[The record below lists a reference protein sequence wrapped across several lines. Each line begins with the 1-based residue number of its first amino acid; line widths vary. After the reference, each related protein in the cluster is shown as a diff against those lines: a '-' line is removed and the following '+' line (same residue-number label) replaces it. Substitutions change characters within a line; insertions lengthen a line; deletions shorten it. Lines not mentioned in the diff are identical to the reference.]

1 MSNQSFEFVP
11 GTTEARTIVLA
22 DLLRVFKRYL
32 WLTAALGAGFALAMF
47 LWAKHQPKLY
57 DSKAIIQIEQH
68 ELLTLPGAIGGT
80 DEFELMANTD
90 ILVIQSN
97 DVALKVIQRMHL
109 EQDKRF
115 NPSYPGNTNL
125 NDPYARNYLIGLF
138 RGGLTV
144 QRVPRTELIDVTFR
158 SPSPV
163 LSMAMANTTVD
174 TFLEQNFQNHYQGT
188 KEIAGWLTGEMND
201 LRSKIQAEQ
210 SDLLGLEMK
219 LGIFQSGMSGSGS
232 GSSSGGASSQGGM
245 PTSIYQNEMM
255 TLESQLLEAEKTRLN
270 TQAQY
275 DILTTQKSDALLPES
290 LPGSL
295 LFNSLETQ
303 LTTLIAQEGQMAAR
317 YGPAYPQ
324 LAALKKEEEALRKQI
339 EVERNRA
346 IAAAL
351 QQTQVA
357 AEALARIKESIDKAK
372 QNAMSMNSDT
382 VRYEVLRAQY
392 STDQG
397 LYNGLLQLLSSG
409 GIDEGLK
416 AQNVNR
422 MSAADIPTVPAWPR
436 VMIDTVGG
444 FLIGLSLAIV
454 IIVVIILVSDTV
466 ETVEQ
471 IEETLR
477 LPVLTAVPLYKLEP
491 ADPSATQA
499 TLATLLLPRSAAAES
514 YRILRT
520 AINLM
525 PIHGKGRVIG
535 ITSCGPGEGKSTT
548 VMNLAVAAS
557 QQNKRVLLIDGDL
570 RKPALAQRLKL
581 PSATSPGLSR
591 YLSDT
596 QIKPE
601 DCIQQISFLPGL
613 FVLPVQ
619 DIPPFPSELLAQG
632 RLKELLDWAREN
644 FDIVLIDTPP
654 VLLVAD
660 SVIISEWVDIILIV
674 ARVRIAQRRALRRVR
689 QEFARFPD
697 KHIGI
702 VVNAVPQSQSYYGGY
717 SGYHGYYG
725 SSNY

>member
-1 MSNQSFEFVP
+1 MSNQSIEFVP
-11 GTTEARTIVLA
+11 GTIEARTIVLA
-22 DLLRVFKRYL
+22 DLLRVFNRYL

-68 ELLTLPGAIGGT
+68 ELLTLPGAIGGS

-163 LSMAMANTTVD
+163 LSMAVANTTVD

-596 QIKPE
+596 QIKAE

>member
-1 MSNQSFEFVP
+1 MSNQPFEFVP
-11 GTTEARTIVLA
+11 GTTEGRTIVLA
-22 DLLRVFKRYL
+22 DILRVFKRYL
-32 WLTAALGAGFALAMF
+32 WLIAVLGFGLALGTF

-57 DSKAIIQIEQH
+57 DATAIIQIEQH
-68 ELLTLPGAIGGT
+68 EMLSLPGAVGGS
-80 DEFELMANTD
+80 DEFELKANTE
-90 ILVIQSN
+90 ILTIQSR

-115 NPSYPGNTNL
+115 NPNYPASTNL
-125 NDPYARNYLIGLF
+125 NDPITRNYLIGLF
-138 RGGLTV
+138 RGGLSV
-144 QRVPRTELIDVTFR
+144 QRIPRTELINVIFR

-163 LSMAMANTTVD
+163 LSMAVANTTVD

-188 KEIAGWLTGEMND
+188 KEISGWLRGELND
-201 LRSKIQAEQ
+201 LRSKIQTEQ
-210 SDLLGLEMK
+210 TDLLGLEMK
-219 LGIFQSGMSGSGS
+219 LGIFQSGGGGSG
-232 GSSSGGASSQGGM
+232 GGTSPGGGM
-245 PTSIYQNEMM
+245 PTSMYQTEMM
-255 TLESQLLEAEKTRLN
+255 TLEEQLLDAEKTRLAAE
-270 TQAQY
+270 AQY
-275 DILTTQKSDALLPES
+275 HILTTHKSDAMLPENI
-290 LPGSL
+290 PGSM
-295 LFNSLETQ
+295 LFNNLESQ
-303 LTTLIAQEGQMAAR
+303 LTGIISQEAQLSAR

-324 LAALKKEEEALRKQI
+324 LLSLKKEEEAMRKQI
-339 EVERNRA
+339 DVERNKA

-351 QQTQVA
+351 QQSQVA
-357 AEALARIKESIDKAK
+357 GETLSRLKDSISVARDNAK
-372 QNAMSMNSDT
+372 SMNSDV
-382 VRYEVLRAQY
+382 VRYEVLRVQY

-397 LYNGLLQLLSSG
+397 LYNGLLQLLSAG

-422 MSAADIPTVPAWPR
+422 MSAADIPTVPAWPK
-436 VMIDTVGG
+436 VMLDTVGG
-444 FLIGLSLAIV
+444 FIIGLSLALV
-454 IIVVIILVSDTV
+454 IITIIVLVSDTV

-471 IEETLR
+471 IEDTLR
-477 LPVLTAVPLYKLEP
+477 LPVLTSVPLYKMEP

-499 TLATLLLPRSAAAES
+499 TLATLLIPRSAAAES

-525 PIHGKGRVIG
+525 PISGHGRVIG
-535 ITSCGPGEGKSTT
+535 VTSCGPGEGKSTT
-548 VMNLAVAAS
+548 VMNLAVACS

-660 SVIISEWVDIILIV
+660 SVIIAEWLDIILIV

-689 QEFARFPD
+689 QEFTRFPD

-717 SGYHGYYG
+717 AGYHGYYG

>member
-1 MSNQSFEFVP
+1 MSNQSYEFVP
-11 GTTEARTIVLA
+11 GTAEGRTIVLA
-22 DLLRVFKRYL
+22 DILRVFKRYL
-32 WLTAALGAGFALAMF
+32 WLTAVLGPGLALITF
-47 LWAKHQPKLY
+47 LWAKHQSKLY
-57 DSKAIIQIEQH
+57 DATAIIQVEQH
-68 ELLTLPGAIGGT
+68 EVLSLPGAVGGA
-80 DEFELMANTD
+80 DEFELSANTD
-90 ILVIQSN
+90 MLIIQSS

-115 NPSYPGNTNL
+115 NPSYPQHTNL
-125 NDPYARNYLIGLF
+125 NDPYTRNYLIGHF
-138 RGGLTV
+138 ISGLSV
-144 QRVPRTELIDVTFR
+144 QRIPRTELIKVIFR

-163 LSMAMANTTVD
+163 LSMAVANTTVD

-188 KEIAGWLTGEMND
+188 KEISGWLTGELND
-201 LRSKIQAEQ
+201 LRNKIQSEQ

-219 LGIFQSGMSGSGS
+219 LGIFQSGGGSTG
-232 GSSSGGASSQGGM
+232 SSGGSSAMNQGGGM
-245 PTSIYQNEMM
+245 PTSIYQNQMV
-255 TLESQLLEAEKTRLN
+255 TLEAELLDAEKSRLAAE
-270 TQAQY
+270 AQY
-275 DILTTQKSDALLPES
+275 HILTSQKSDAILPES
-290 LPGSL
+290 IPGSL
-295 LFNSLETQ
+295 MFNTMETQ
-303 LTTLIAQEGQMAAR
+303 LTSIVTQEAQMAAR

-324 LAALKKEEEALRKQI
+324 LASLKKEEDAMRKQI
-339 EVERNRA
+339 DFERNRA
-346 IAAAL
+346 IEAAL

-357 AEALARIKESIDKAK
+357 NETLARIKDSINKAK
-372 QNAMSMNSDT
+372 GDAQSMNSEM
-382 VRYEVLRAQY
+382 VRYEVLRVQY

-397 LYNGLLQLLSSG
+397 LYNGLLQLLSAG
-409 GIDEGLK
+409 DIDEGLK

-422 MSAADIPTVPAWPR
+422 MSAADIPTTPAWPK
-436 VMIDTVGG
+436 VMLDTVGG
-444 FLIGLSLAIV
+444 FIVGISLALIIIT
-454 IIVVIILVSDTV
+454 IIVLISDTV

-477 LPVLTAVPLYKLEP
+477 LPVLTSVPLYKMEP

-499 TLATLLLPRSAAAES
+499 TLATLLMPRSAAAES

-525 PIHGKGRVIG
+525 PISGHGRVIG
-535 ITSCGPGEGKSTT
+535 VTSCGPGEGKSTT
-548 VMNLAVAAS
+548 AMNLAVACS

-632 RLKELLDWAREN
+632 RLKELLDWARAN

-660 SVIISEWVDIILIV
+660 SVIIAEWLDIILIV

-689 QEFARFPD
+689 EEFTRFPD

-717 SGYHGYYG
+717 AGYHGYYG